1 MVDGAK
7 GAGGVT
13 VQAES
18 DAVAHKRAVL
28 EAHLAAAWL
37 QRCGP
42 SGKPG
47 EWWIPG
53 ELLEVMDAG
62 GIEVEVYPTFALIAN
77 GGQIRLWSP
86 HLRPSPAR
94 QEAWEWRLG
103 VDADDLSM
111 AEATYIEDLGG
122 CLDEYAI
129 GFTVLGSHQEKPPI
143 PPEVVKAMVYLS
155 ESEH

>member
-1 MVDGAK
+1 MKPA
-7 GAGGVT
+7 AVT
-13 VQAES
+13 HQ
-18 DAVAHKRAVL
+18 RAVL

-42 SGKPG
+42 YGKPG

-77 GGQIRLWSP
+77 GGQIRSWSP
-86 HLRPSPAR
+86 HLRASPALR
-94 QEAWEWRLG
+94 EAWEWRLC
-103 VDADDLSM
+103 VDADDLSRE
-111 AEATYIEDLGG
+111 EAAFIEDLGG

-129 GFTVLGSHQEKPPI
+129 GFPVLGSHQERPPL
-143 PPEVVKAMVYLS
+143 PDEVVEAMVYLS
-155 ESEH
+155 ESEHDA